1 MADTPF
7 STAVLAC
14 LCELH
19 YYCRDRV
26 CPVIVVGNIFDFV
39 AFEIQEDAP

>member
-1 MADTPF
+1 MFDLERACV
-7 STAVLAC
+7 VLAC